1 MLACQKK
8 LKKKKKKNVQKR
20 KMGICV
26 TISRESEEWTQ
37 MQANG
42 AKGG

>member
-1 MLACQKK
+1 MQACK
-8 LKKKKKKNVQKR
+8 LKKKKNVQKR
-20 KMGICV
+20 KMSICV
-26 TISRESEEWTQ
+26 TISGESEEWTQ

>member
-1 MLACQKK
+1 MQACQKK
-8 LKKKKKKNVQKR
+8 LNFKKKVQKR
-20 KMGICV
+20 KMSICV
-26 TISRESEEWTQ
+26 TISGESEKWTQ